1 MGMIKGVHHIAVK
14 PTAEKYQETVDFYTK
29 LLGMEVKKSWGD
41 PERPCLMVSCGDN
54 SCMEILPVESG
65 APAGAPGDL
74 PEQRLAHIAFATDQ
88 VDEIIEKVRAAG
100 YQVTNEPA
108 DADLGGDTPI
118 RIAFFYGP
126 TNEHIELFWE
136 K

>member
-14 PTAEKYQETVDFYTK
+14 PTAEKYRETVDFYTK
-29 LLGMEVKKSWGD
+29 LLGMEVKRSWGD

-54 SCMEILPVESG
+54 TCMEILGSNSEI
-65 APAGAPGDL
+65 PAGGP
-74 PEQRLAHIAFATDQ
+74 LAHIAFATDK

-108 DADLGGDTPI
+108 DGNLDGMDI